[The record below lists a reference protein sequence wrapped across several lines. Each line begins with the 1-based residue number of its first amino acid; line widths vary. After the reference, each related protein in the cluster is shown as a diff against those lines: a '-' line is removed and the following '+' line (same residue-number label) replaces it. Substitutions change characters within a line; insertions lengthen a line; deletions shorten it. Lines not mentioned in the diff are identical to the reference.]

1 MIEIYNN
8 LIIKNANG
16 AFSEIGG
23 ALGLSR
29 KGFHIPQGTV
39 VNIPMNLDLTVPF
52 TLTFWLKG
60 VPDDYH
66 PLYSIVEFL
75 LEDDS
80 LFSVLYYPNRE
91 TMVIGGQET
100 QRGYTMYGEAGRRWH
115 FVSLTFEYGKVYY
128 CVGGN
133 LHSAD
138 NAVMITK
145 PVKGIVIGKSSTFQN
160 GTDYDN
166 IFVDNL
172 CIHFDKFYKQ
182 AYTPPTEYFV
192 GENVI
197 EYTNLYIGEDKK
209 VFKVGD

>member
-8 LIIKNANG
+8 LIRKNANG
-16 AFSEIGG
+16 AFSKIGG

-29 KGFHIPQGTV
+29 KGFHIPQGIV

-52 TLTFWLKG
+52 TLTFWLKC
-60 VPDDYH
+60 VPDNYE
-66 PLYSIVEFL
+66 PLYSIIEFL
-75 LEDDS
+75 LEDNS

-91 TMVIGGQET
+91 SMVIGGQET
-100 QRGYTMYGEAGRRWH
+100 QRGYTMYGKRGWY
-115 FVSLTFEYGKVYY
+115 FVSITLEYGKVYY

-133 LHSAD
+133 LYSAD

-166 IFVDNL
+166 IFIDNM

-209 VFKVGD
+209 VFKAGD

>member
-8 LIIKNANG
+8 LIKRNTNG
-16 AFSEIGG
+16 TVTEIAG
-23 ALGLSR
+23 ALDLKR
-29 KGFHIPQGTV
+29 KGIHIPRGTTV
-39 VNIPMNLDLTVPF
+39 DIPMNLDLTVPF
-52 TLTFWLKG
+52 TLTFWLKC
-60 VPDDYH
+60 VPDDYY
-66 PLYSIVEFL
+66 PLYSIIEFL
-75 LEDDS
+75 LEDNS

-91 TMVIGGQET
+91 SMFIGGQET
-100 QRGYTMYGEAGRRWH
+100 QRGYTMYGKRGWY
-115 FVSLTFEYGKVYY
+115 FVSITLEYGKVYY

-166 IFVDNL
+166 IFIDNM

-182 AYTPPTEYFV
+182 AYTPPRKYFI
-192 GENVI
+192 GDNSPD
-197 EYTNLYIGEDKK
+197 TKNLYICEDNKK
-209 VFKVGD
+209 VFCIGG

>member
-8 LIIKNANG
+8 LIKRNTG
-16 AFSEIGG
+16 GTVTEIAG
-23 ALGLSR
+23 ALGLKR
-29 KGFHIPQGTV
+29 KGIHIPRGTTV
-39 VNIPMNLDLTVPF
+39 DIPMNLDLTVPF
-52 TLTFWLKG
+52 TLTFWLKC
-60 VPDDYH
+60 VPDNYH
-66 PLYSIVEFL
+66 PLYSIIEFL
-75 LEDDS
+75 LEDNS
-80 LFSVLYYPNRE
+80 LFSVLYYPYRE
-91 TMVIGGQET
+91 SMVIGGQET
-100 QRGYTMYGEAGRRWH
+100 QRGYTMYEKRGWY
-115 FVSLTFEYGKVYY
+115 FVSITLEYGKVYY

-166 IFVDNL
+166 IFIDNM

-197 EYTNLYIGEDKK
+197 EYINLYIGEDKK